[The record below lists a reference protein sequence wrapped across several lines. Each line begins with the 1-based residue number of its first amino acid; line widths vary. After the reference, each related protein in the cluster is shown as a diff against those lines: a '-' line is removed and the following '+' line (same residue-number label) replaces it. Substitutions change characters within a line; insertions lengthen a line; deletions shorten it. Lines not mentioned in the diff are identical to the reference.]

1 MNFNVS
7 TYAKKNILILIGP
20 ALNIQIALSSI
31 DFLTILFLPIHKHL
45 ICFLSFTSSSL
56 LSGMF
61 CSFHYVSLSL
71 P

>member
-1 MNFNVS
+1 MNFMMFLLLP
-7 TYAKKNILILIGP
+7 KKKLILIRP
-20 ALNIQIALSSI
+20 TLNIQIALSSI
-31 DFLTILFLPIHKHL
+31 DFLTILFLPVRKYL

-61 CSFHYVSLSL
+61 FSFHYVSLSL